1 MQLSDF
7 SLLGSDGKTYTQAD
21 FSTGK
26 FVIYAYPKDMTPG
39 CTIQSNHFESLKDE
53 FEKIDVTVFG
63 ISGDDDVSHQK
74 FCTKENL
81 TFTLLSDP
89 EKILLEPIGAWR
101 EKNLYGKVALR
112 IVRSTYL
119 IQDGEIIK
127 TWKVARAK
135 DNAQRVLD
143 WWQENEK

>member
-1 MQLSDF
+1 MQIPSF
-7 SLLGSDGKTYTQAD
+7 SLLGSDGTIYTEKNFA
-21 FSTGK
+21 SGK

-39 CTIQSNHFESLKDE
+39 CTIQSNHFESLKGE
-53 FEKIDVTVFG
+53 FEDFGVQIFG
-63 ISGDDDVSHQK
+63 ISGDDDTSHQK
-74 FCTKENL
+74 FCAKENL

-89 EKILLEPIGAWR
+89 EKKLLEPIGAWR
-101 EKNLYGKVALR
+101 EKNLYGKVSLR

-119 IQDGEIIK
+119 IKDGEIVK

-143 WWQENEK
+143 WWQDNA

>member
-1 MQLSDF
+1 MKIPSF
-7 SLLGSDGKTYTQAD
+7 SLLGSDGQTYTEKNFA
-21 FSTGK
+21 SGK

-39 CTIQSNHFESLKDE
+39 CTIQSNHFESLKGE
-53 FEKIDVTVFG
+53 FEDLGVQIFG
-63 ISGDDDVSHQK
+63 ISGDDDTSHQK

-89 EKILLEPIGAWR
+89 EKKLLEPIGAWR
-101 EKNLYGKVALR
+101 EKNLYGKVSLR

-119 IQDGEIIK
+119 IKDGEIVK

-143 WWQENEK
+143 WWQDNA